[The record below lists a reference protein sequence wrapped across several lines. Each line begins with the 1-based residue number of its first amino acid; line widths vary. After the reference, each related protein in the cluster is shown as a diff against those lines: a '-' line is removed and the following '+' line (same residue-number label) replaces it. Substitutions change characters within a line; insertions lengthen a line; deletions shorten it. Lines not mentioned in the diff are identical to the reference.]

1 MAKYTCS
8 KTKDEILE
16 IIAEEFGK
24 ANKDYDDAM
33 QNDNDK
39 LKERNQGRYVAMF
52 DLLHRLEIY
61 EKEWSE
67 VTSIEKS
74 KEDARNL
81 NELTDHLI
89 KLLGSDDKRFSFEF
103 CTSDTME
110 IYDKEKEIGY
120 AVHIAP
126 IEYDENGN
134 AINL

>member
-16 IIAEEFGK
+16 IIAEEFRK
-24 ANKDYDDAM
+24 VNKDYDDAM

-52 DLLHRLEIY
+52 DLLHKLEIY

-67 VTSIEKS
+67 MTTIEKS

-81 NELTDHLI
+81 NELMDHLI
-89 KLLGSDDKRFSFEF
+89 KLLESDDKRFSFEF
-103 CTSDTME
+103 CAGGTME